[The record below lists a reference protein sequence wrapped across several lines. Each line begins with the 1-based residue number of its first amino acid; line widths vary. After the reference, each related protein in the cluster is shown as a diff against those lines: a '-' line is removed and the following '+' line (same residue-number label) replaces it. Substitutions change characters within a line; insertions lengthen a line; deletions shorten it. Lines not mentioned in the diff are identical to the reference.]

1 MAEVSFISF
10 VLLRPN
16 QHSHAHCCMA
26 SNMLTME
33 DGHELPTE
41 AQRPVDRDGGG
52 GLEAGGG
59 GGERGREGREQ

>member
-1 MAEVSFISF
+1 
-10 VLLRPN
+10 
-16 QHSHAHCCMA
+16 MA

-59 GGERGREGREQ
+59 GRKRPRGAGAIGGRIGGPKVLGGGGA

>member
-1 MAEVSFISF
+1 
-10 VLLRPN
+10 
-16 QHSHAHCCMA
+16 MA

-59 GGERGREGREQ
+59 GNMISERGGGI